1 MGQGETEKQVGASM
15 SGTVKSGT
23 VKLMFNGQEIEVPEG
38 TYLIEAAKQAG
49 AEIPHFCYH
58 PKLRYDANCR
68 MCIVE
73 VEKAPKLQTSCSTV
87 AGNGMVV
94 WSNTPRVKE
103 AQEGVMAFLLGN
115 HPLDCPECDQGGEC
129 QLQDFAHAHAPRVG
143 RFTEKKRVFT
153 KEYFGPLI
161 EKEMNR
167 CVSCLRCVRYCDEV
181 LDVNALGSMDR
192 GSLTQ
197 IGGFNH
203 HPLDCEFCGG
213 CIQICPVGAL
223 TSRVSMYDYRPWQV
237 KKTETV
243 CNYCGDG
250 CAMTLETMDDKVV
263 RVSSKLGHGR
273 NEGDL
278 CARGFFG
285 YGYIHHDARLTRP
298 ILQSPGG
305 GRAPLQVTWEAALQR
320 VVTGIE
326 AVKAQYGPQA
336 IGGLISARCANEELD
351 LFQKLMREV
360 IGTPHLD
367 SSARYGHIN
376 AVTALREV
384 FGTHRLARYEEVVQ
398 ADVLLVFGGDM
409 TETNPIAALKVK
421 EAVRKGGARLI
432 SVAATSAQS
441 DTYRSHL
448 PRLAEHHLQIRLGT
462 EREAILGLTK
472 ALTEALAAAT
482 PFSQRIAA
490 MLAGLSYA
498 QIEAATGVAE
508 ASFRAAAAL
517 YAGAERGVLI
527 FGRSITGSVGGYQNV
542 LNLGD
547 LAILAGQVGR
557 PGTGILALTEENNEQ
572 GAVEMGC
579 VPEYLP
585 GFVPVTEKG
594 YTLVE
599 MLDAAARGEIK
610 ALYLVGENPLRSLPQ
625 KNLEAALKSLDLLVC
640 QDLFLSETA
649 ALAHVVLPACS
660 YAEKEGRF
668 TNQEGEVQ
676 KFRQAIQPVGNARPD
691 GEIFSM
697 LAKKM
702 GASWPD
708 HNMED
713 VFRARTLA
721 MPRGWPA
728 VPQDAIHTAMA
739 AHCARPV
746 DSARYTLTACE
757 ANLQA
762 NLQVGQLLFHSGRMS
777 TYASGLSTLVS
788 KEALLMH
795 PDDAQKA
802 GIEEGEIVEV
812 AQNGSGSVALPVQ
825 FSRKRAPGTLF
836 FPEHFNN
843 ALKRMLPLTLD
854 PVTRVPYGDRGQ
866 VTLSRQR
873 LHLPSPAAGGA
884 WEGS

>member
-1 MGQGETEKQVGASM
+1 MNGMVRFT
-15 SGTVKSGT
+15 
-23 VKLMFNGQEIEVPEG
+23 FNGQEIEVPEG
-38 TYLIEAAKQAG
+38 TYLIEAAKQVG

-58 PKLRYDANCR
+58 PKLKYDANCR

-181 LDVNALGSMDR
+181 LDVNALGSIDR
-192 GSLTQ
+192 GSMTQ

-237 KKTETV
+237 KKTETI

-250 CAMTLETMDDKVV
+250 CALTLESIDDKVV
-263 RVSSKLGHGR
+263 RVSSKLGSGR

-285 YGYIHHDARLTRP
+285 YGYIHNEARLTRP
-298 ILQSPGG
+298 ILRLE
-305 GRAPLQVTWEAALQR
+305 GRAPLQITWEGALQR
-320 VVTGIE
+320 VVSGLA
-326 AVKAQYGPQA
+326 AVKSQYGAQA
-336 IGGLISARCANEELD
+336 IGGLISARCANEEID

-360 IGTPHLD
+360 IGTPHID

-376 AVTALREV
+376 AATALHEV
-384 FGTHRLARYEEVVQ
+384 FGTNRLIRYEEVVR

-432 SVAATSAQS
+432 SVDAASTRS
-441 DTYRSHL
+441 DPYRSHL
-448 PRLAEHHLQIRLGT
+448 PRLAESHLQIRMGT
-462 EREAILGLTK
+462 ERAAILGLTR
-472 ALTEALAAAT
+472 ALTKAMSDAGRQT
-482 PFSQRIAA
+482 PFSQRVA
-490 MLAGLSYA
+490 AGLSGISDE
-498 QIEAATGVAE
+498 QIESATGVTTA
-508 ASFRAAAAL
+508 AFRAAAAL
-517 YAGAERGVLI
+517 YAGASQGVLI
-527 FGRSITGSVGGYQNV
+527 FGRSITRSVGGYQNV
-542 LNLGD
+542 LNLAD

-557 PGTGILALTEENNEQ
+557 PGTGILPLTEENNEQ
-572 GAVEMGC
+572 GAVEMGG
-579 VPEYLP
+579 VSEYLP
-585 GFVPVTEKG
+585 GFLPAKERG

-625 KNLEAALKSLDLLVC
+625 KNVEAALKGLDFLVC

-668 TNQEGEVQ
+668 TSQEGEIQ
-676 KFRQAIQPVGNARPD
+676 KFRKAIEPVGNAKPD
-691 GEIFSM
+691 GLIFSM
-697 LAKKM
+697 IAKQM
-702 GASWPD
+702 GATWPWQ
-708 HNMED
+708 NMDD
-713 VFRARTLA
+713 VWRARVLS
-721 MPRGWPA
+721 MPPGWPT
-728 VPQDAIHTAMA
+728 VSPGRIDASIA
-739 AHCARPV
+739 AHCTRPIDPV
-746 DSARYTLTACE
+746 RYE
-757 ANLQA
+757 MPSYDV
-762 NLQVGQLLFHSGRMS
+762 NLQVGQLLFHSGKMS
-777 TYASGLSTLVS
+777 TYASGLSTLFPKAV
-788 KEALLMH
+788 LLMH
-795 PDDAQKA
+795 PDDAQRLQIEA
-802 GIEEGEIVEV
+802 GERVEV
-812 AQNGSGSVALPVQ
+812 TPEVTPNAAEAGSVGISVPVR
-825 FSRKRAPGTLF
+825 FSQKVAPGTLF
-836 FPEHFNN
+836 FPEHFSTDI
-843 ALKRMLPLTLD
+843 KRMLPLTLD
-854 PVTRVPYGDRGQ
+854 PVTQVPYGDRGK
-866 VTLSRQR
+866 VVLSKQAVVA
-873 LHLPSPAAGGA
+873 S
-884 WEGS
+884 